1 MKEYKVSTRTL
12 ANFVAALRF
21 DELPPAVV
29 ERAKCHLLDGL
40 GCLLAG
46 TVSGPAKTAA
56 DMLDV
61 LGTTG
66 TQSTIFVRKSRGSSR
81 DAAFANA
88 MTLYSVGLNDIHKAS
103 VSHPGGCIIPVVLA
117 VGEWLQ
123 SSGPELIVSMIA
135 GYEVMGRV
143 GRSVMPSHRVRGFH
157 PTGTFGTF
165 GASAAAARL
174 LKFDPEQM
182 ANTLG
187 IAGSQAAGLFEFHR
201 DGALTMVFHAARAA
215 QNGVEAALLTKA
227 GLTGPCTILEG
238 ERGFC
243 RATSDAFDEQM
254 LTADLG
260 KQFELE
266 ATSCRPYYGCS
277 STISGSG
284 ATAALVQKLGIR
296 SSAEVSTVVVRCH
309 PVVAHDNHE
318 ANPQTLLAARLSL
331 PFNVALVLARGDV
344 VTADLTND
352 DLQDERVRESLN
364 KVRLTEDR
372 SMPRFGCS
380 VEIKLQD
387 GRSAQE
393 SALIPAGDATNPL
406 TWEQTADKFRRL
418 TALVVRHGGAEPV
431 IAAIREL
438 ENINGR
444 DLASQL
450 REAI

>member
-1 MKEYKVSTRTL
+1 MSTRTL
-12 ANFVAALRF
+12 AKFSSILRF
-21 DELPPAVV
+21 DDLPPAVV
-29 ERAKCHLLDGL
+29 ERTKCHLLDGL

-56 DMLDV
+56 DMLTQ

-66 TQSTIFVRKSRGSSR
+66 TQSTIFVGKLQGSAR

-88 MTLYSVGLNDIHKAS
+88 MALYSVGLNDIHKAS
-103 VSHPGGCIIPVVLA
+103 VSHPGGCIIPVILA
-117 VGEWLQ
+117 VGEWQ
-123 SSGPELIVSMIA
+123 KSSGSELMVAMIA
-135 GYEVMGRV
+135 GYEIMARV
-143 GRSVMPSHRVRGFH
+143 GRSVMPSHRTRGFH

-174 LKFDPEQM
+174 LKFDPEQT
-182 ANTLG
+182 ANTFG

-227 GLTGPCTILEG
+227 GLTGPCTVLEG

-243 RATSDAFDEQM
+243 RATSDAFDEQA

-260 KQFELE
+260 KRFEVE
-266 ATSCRPYYGCS
+266 ETSFRPYYGCS

-284 ATAALVQKLGIR
+284 ATAALLKKLGIR
-296 SSAEVSTVVVRCH
+296 APQEISEVVVRCH

-318 ANPQTLLAARLSL
+318 ANPRTLLAARLSM
-331 PFNVALVLARGDV
+331 PFNISLVLARGDV
-344 VTADLTND
+344 VTADLADVDLND
-352 DLQDERVRESLN
+352 ARVRESLN
-364 KVRLTEDR
+364 KVHLTADT
-372 SMPRFGCS
+372 SMPRFGCN

-387 GRSAQE
+387 GRSAEE
-393 SALIPAGDATNPL
+393 SALTPGGDATNPL

-418 TALVVRHGGAEPV
+418 TASVVHKGGAEPV
-431 IAAIREL
+431 VAAVREL
-438 ENINGR
+438 EKINGGELALRLR
-444 DLASQL
+444 D
-450 REAI
+450 AI